1 MPEDTPA
8 AVSIE
13 IVDDGQGAELL
24 IDRVAGV
31 DVTGGVVRLRLAVD
45 RTDPRTRQ
53 MRTVVTVRLA
63 CSLAAFAQLHDAL
76 GQARAQLERAG
87 VLQRPAPAPSAAAG
101 NGGTPPAGTAPP
113 RRPKARH

>member
-1 MPEDTPA
+1 MPEETPA
-8 AVSIE
+8 TAPIE
-13 IVDDGQGAELL
+13 IVDDGQGAEML

-63 CSLAAFAQLHDAL
+63 CSLAAFAQLHEAL
-76 GQARAQLERAG
+76 GNARGHLERAG
-87 VLQRPAPAPSAAAG
+87 VLQRPAAPSAAG
-101 NGGTPPAGTAPP
+101 NGGPPARP
-113 RRPKARH
+113 RRPKAHH